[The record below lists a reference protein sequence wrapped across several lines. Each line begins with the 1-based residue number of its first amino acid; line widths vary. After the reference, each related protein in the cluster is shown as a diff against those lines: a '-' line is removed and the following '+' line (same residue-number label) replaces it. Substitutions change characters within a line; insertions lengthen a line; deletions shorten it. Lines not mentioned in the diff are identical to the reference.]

1 MPLGGVA
8 AHISA
13 VGNDYPRDEGGADGI
28 GLGYVQE
35 RVWQF

>member
-8 AHISA
+8 ARIGA

-28 GLGYVQE
+28 GLGNVQE
-35 RVWQF
+35 